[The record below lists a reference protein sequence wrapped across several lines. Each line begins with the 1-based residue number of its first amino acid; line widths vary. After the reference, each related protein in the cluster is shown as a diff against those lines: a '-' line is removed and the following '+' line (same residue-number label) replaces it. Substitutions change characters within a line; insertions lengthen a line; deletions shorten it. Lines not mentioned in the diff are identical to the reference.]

1 MDKIRNAD
9 RQKSVRGYSLT
20 VVDPDFVEEIVKIG
34 SQQKEN
40 MERWE
45 RESECRNPDLELCFP
60 NQSFRRII

>member
-40 MERWE
+40 MERWKRKVSIE
-45 RESECRNPDLELCFP
+45 T
-60 NQSFRRII
+60 RI